1 MWRLGTAMSGDKKR
15 WQLCS
20 ALYHQLQHSYVV
32 DDDYYDDDD
41 DDDIDYDDDDGDI
54 DMR

>member
-20 ALYHQLQHSYVV
+20 ALYHQLQYSYIV
-32 DDDYYDDDD
+32 DDD
-41 DDDIDYDDDDGDI
+41 DDDIDCDDDNDDDDGDI